1 MWKNAVIAV
10 LSIIFLFSAFPL
22 HQAIGQPTPTISV
35 QLSTTSVL
43 NENETCSANITVS
56 NVNDLYAWSV
66 MLFYNNNLNATQ
78 ADEGPF
84 LKAKG
89 DTSGLLVFYK
99 NNYNGTHGWI
109 NLACTLLGSAPGA
122 DGSGTLA
129 TVTFTAVGAGVSV
142 LHFDTTGVYGGYK
155 TELSDHN
162 TNMISFT
169 TVDGQVSTIPEY
181 SSLTILS
188 LFMIVALV
196 SLIAL
201 RRRKMTGVNPTH

>member
-1 MWKNAVIAV
+1 MWKNAVVVV
-10 LSIIFLFSAFPL
+10 LSIIFLSSAFPL
-22 HQAIGQPTPTISV
+22 HQAMGQPTPTISV

-43 NENETCSANITVS
+43 NENETCLANVTVS

-66 MLFYNNNLNATQ
+66 MLFFNNNLNATQ

-89 DTSGLLVFYK
+89 GTSGLLVFIK

-109 NLACTLLGSAPGA
+109 NLACSLLGSVSGA

-129 TVTFTAVGAGVSV
+129 TVTFMAVGNGVSV
-142 LHFDTTGVYGGYK
+142 LHFDTTGVYGDYK

-169 TVDGQVSTIPEY
+169 TVDGEVHTIPEF
-181 SSLTILS
+181 SSLAIIP
-188 LFMIVALV
+188 LFVIATLV
-196 SLIAL
+196 SLVAL
-201 RRRKMTGVNPTH
+201 RRRKMTGVKPTP